1 MGSSIEDDMQSPMD
15 ELVVRP
21 LAVEN
26 LTAEYNIKIHAMIIT
41 RIIKSNSK
49 TSRLTLSWQIVN
61 N

>member
-26 LTAEYNIKIHAMIIT
+26 LTAEYNITIHAMIIT
-41 RIIKSNSK
+41 RIMKSNSN

>member
-1 MGSSIEDDMQSPMD
+1 MQSPMH

-26 LTAEYNIKIHAMIIT
+26 LTAEYNITIHAMIIT